1 MGLQDDFKAKVS
13 QVRMIIFI
21 ANFGI
26 INPQTHQWAV
36 AYKGVPMSPVI
47 SCKLLCNSV
56 PCLMVVNVAVSFE
69 PQQKFELSVFFT
81 SHFL

>member
-21 ANFGI
+21 ANF
-26 INPQTHQWAV
+26 
-36 AYKGVPMSPVI
+36 GVPMSPVI